1 MLVRSSSDCL
11 LSDADHVKTLSKISI
26 ALCSVSR
33 NALCGA
39 YDLLNIDD
47 SGITFEH
54 FILFMEEYQPERG
67 T

>member
-1 MLVRSSSDCL
+1 MLVRSSSERL
-11 LSDADHVKTLSKISI
+11 LSDADHVKNSSRISI

-33 NALCGA
+33 NALRGA
-39 YDLLNIDD
+39 YDLLNVDD

-54 FILFMEEYQPERG
+54 FILFMEKYQPERG

>member
-1 MLVRSSSDCL
+1 MIVHYLMLIMLFKNIV
-11 LSDADHVKTLSKISI
+11 
-26 ALCSVSR
+26 LCSASR

-47 SGITFEH
+47 SGITFEY